1 MKGNGEPKPLEYE
14 GRYSAVHYPDS
25 GNFAPVAQNDLG
37 SFIDAEWNA
46 VFHKKK
52 QLVFPASDKIVRILS
67 LLRPRRSRSQ
77 V

>member
-46 VFHKKK
+46 VFHKKT
-52 QLVFPASDKIVRILS
+52 VGV
-67 LLRPRRSRSQ
+67 SR